1 MDYSKRDRESVKIKQ
16 VIDDWFNAVTKID
29 RNGTLA
35 PLSDEFVSHM
45 PGRPPILGREGLWGR
60 MAAYKDVLGPIYH
73 VESKITVSDS
83 GDVAYEIGRHDHV
96 MYDESGSSHLSPWNH
111 IIALKKVDGVW
122 LIDGIS
128 ETNIEPEK

>member
-1 MDYSKRDRESVKIKQ
+1 MDHSNPDKESVKVKQ
-16 VIDDWFNAVTKID
+16 VLDDWFNAMTKID
-29 RNGTLA
+29 LDGTLA

-45 PGRPPILGREGLWGR
+45 PGSAPFLGREGLKGI
-60 MAAYKDVLGPIYH
+60 MEAYKAILGPIYH

-83 GDVAYEIGRHDHV
+83 GDVAYEIGRHDHM
-96 MYDESGSSHLSPWNH
+96 MYDGSGGSHRSAYNH
-111 IIALKKVDGVW
+111 IIVLKKVDGVW

>member
-1 MDYSKRDRESVKIKQ
+1 MDHSKQEKESAKVKQ
-16 VIDDWFNAVTKID
+16 VLDDWFNAVAKND

-35 PLSDEFVSHM
+35 PLSDGFVSHM
-45 PGRPPILGREGLWGR
+45 PDRPPIQGREGLWGA
-60 MAAYKDVLGPIYH
+60 MAAYVGVLGPIYH

-111 IIALKKVDGVW
+111 IIVLKKVDDVW